1 MGELPADVSIA
12 EAIAAFHTVEAF
24 WVALS
29 NDDDR
34 AARLLI
40 APPALAQYAWTTQG
54 LARQVRATLGVTT
67 GQCASMGTSNRVR
80 ILAGGELAFWS
91 MPVWHDTLIDA
102 PTLVAGWGWQVEQT
116 GDGSWQLLQMPD
128 SGDLRAAPQFSLP
141 EGTEAEAL
149 VASEKAKPARAKAAA
164 RPSRAAAAGA
174 ATAPIEA
181 AIPVVAA
188 APVVAPVAEARVDR
202 EPVAIPVE
210 RSSAPDALPVAVP
223 VERQPA
229 REAIPTGV
237 RVGATRA
244 VARVDA
250 LPVARPARKTADD
263 EPRAQVEAQVRV
275 RVQVEPAPVVAPA
288 PVAEPVPLV
297 APLPVVP
304 PAPAVVAAPIVAA
317 IASTPSS
324 VAARQA
330 EIDRAAGLPPEP
342 LSPLAVRRILGLPE
356 QKARRSHRARVLG
369 ASFIFGFVA
378 ALGIVLTVGSQLR
391 H

>member
-40 APPALAQYAWTTQG
+40 APSALAHYAWTTDG

-164 RPSRAAAAGA
+164 RASKAAAVEVA
-174 ATAPIEA
+174 AAPIEVVV
-181 AIPVVAA
+181 PVVAA
-188 APVVAPVAEARVDR
+188 APVAAPVAVAVERQ
-202 EPVAIPVE
+202 PVAIPVE
-210 RSSAPDALPVAVP
+210 RSSAPDALPIAVP

-244 VARVDA
+244 VARADA
-250 LPVARPARKTADD
+250 VPVARPARKTADD
-263 EPRAQVEAQVRV
+263 EPRVQA
-275 RVQVEPAPVVAPA
+275 RVQVEPPPVLAPA
-288 PVAEPVPLV
+288 PAAEPTPIA
-297 APLPVVP
+297 APPPVSP
-304 PAPAVVAAPIVAA
+304 PAPAVVATPIVAP
-317 IASTPSS
+317 IASAPASI
-324 VAARQA
+324 AARQA

-342 LSPLAVRRILGLPE
+342 LSPMAVRRILGLPE
-356 QKARRSHRARVLG
+356 QQARRSHRARVLG

-378 ALGIVLTVGSQLR
+378 ALGIVLTVGWQLR

>member
-40 APPALAQYAWTTQG
+40 APPALAKYAWTTQG

-174 ATAPIEA
+174 ANDPIEA
-181 AIPVVAA
+181 EVPVVAA
-188 APVVAPVAEARVDR
+188 APVVAPVAEARAER

-263 EPRAQVEAQVRV
+263 EPRTQVQA

-288 PVAEPVPLV
+288 PVAEPAPLV
-297 APLPVVP
+297 APLPDVA
-304 PAPAVVAAPIVAA
+304 PAPAVVAAPIAA
-317 IASTPSS
+317 LIASTPSS